1 MPSRDID
8 KLHPIVA
15 DKCRRFLQ
23 RCEARGLHVIVTQT
37 DRTRAE
43 HRAFCAQGREPLDL
57 VNTKREVAGLPPI
70 TKVQNRRITWV
81 EFSVHEFGFGF
92 DVCIVKDGR
101 AEWDTKADI
110 NANGDPDYEEIG
122 RIGELLGLVWGGR
135 FKGRDLVHFEWTGG
149 LTIEDLKAGKV
160 PYLPKKKPIKKQEDK
175 KMTTPT
181 LIALARG
188 LFMLNTTKKYEVA
201 TGKERPMALSRRVIH
216 MTLAAGSMLVATLL
230 GIQIPEADVAS
241 LGAAIGAVVDTFE
254 QNKALIVTLFSS
266 LGTCVGHFKRKK

>member
-1 MPSRDID
+1 MLSRDID

-43 HRAFCAQGREPLDL
+43 HRAFWAMGREPLEL
-57 VNTKREVAGLPPI
+57 VNTKREVADLPPI
-70 TKVQNRRITWV
+70 TKARNSRITWV

-92 DVCIVKDGR
+92 DVCLVRGGR

-149 LTIEDLKAGKV
+149 LTIEELKAGKV
-160 PYLPKKKPIKKQEDK
+160 PYLPKKKPKKQEDK
-175 KMTTPT
+175 KMTTAT
-181 LIALARG
+181 GIALLRG
-188 LFMLNTTKKYEVA
+188 LIMLNTRDKYEDT

-216 MTLAAGSMLVATLL
+216 VTLAGVSMAAAALL
-230 GIQIPEADVAS
+230 GIQIPEVDVAS

-266 LGTCVGHFKRKK
+266 LGTCVGYFKRKK